1 MANNPTI
8 SQVAKINID
17 SNKNKSIDYYDL
29 ACEARNI
36 KHFIGK
42 ATTAVGPGS
51 GAGVVTH
58 APYNDEDGAYEY
70 KIDPAS
76 VSSSKKVGFS
86 FINIYKKKETEKKY
100 ALFFFNLQCS
110 TADTTLP
117 LYFFMLN
124 NDNSEHTLVLEVPT
138 MSIGNANP
146 IQLTISYVLDKSSLT
161 LELIRVDDDNVYPTD
176 LGSYTLSNMRLT
188 YNIF

>member
-8 SQVAKINID
+8 SQVAKIKID
-17 SNKNKSIDYYDL
+17 SDKNKSIDYYDL

-36 KHFIGK
+36 KHFMGK
-42 ATTAVGPGS
+42 ATTVN
-51 GAGVVTH
+51 GATSEGTIIH
-58 APYNDEDGAYEY
+58 ALYNGEDGAYEY
-70 KIDPAS
+70 KIDP
-76 VSSSKKVGFS
+76 VSKNSSKKVGFN
-86 FINIYKKKETEKKY
+86 FDKLYKTKETEKKY

-110 TADTTLP
+110 TADATLP
-117 LYFFMLN
+117 LYFFMLK
-124 NDNSEHTLVLEVPT
+124 NDGLEHPLVLEVPT

-146 IQLTISYVLDKSSLT
+146 IQLTISYELTKSSLT
-161 LELIRVDDDNVYPTD
+161 LELIRVDDDNVSPTD

>member
-42 ATTAVGPGS
+42 AISAG
-51 GAGVVTH
+51 GAEGVVAH
-58 APYNDEDGAYEY
+58 APFNYEDRAYEY
-70 KIDPAS
+70 KINPAS
-76 VSSSKKVGFS
+76 VSSSKRVEFGFL
-86 FINIYKKKETEKKY
+86 NLDQEKETEKKY

-110 TADTTLP
+110 TADTILP
-117 LYFFMLN
+117 LYFFILN
-124 NDNSEHTLVLEVPT
+124 NDGLEHTLVLEVPT
-138 MSIGNANP
+138 MSIGNDKP
-146 IQLTISYVLDKSSLT
+146 IQLTILYKLIKTSLA
-161 LELIRVDDDNVYPTD
+161 LELIRVEDDNVYPTD